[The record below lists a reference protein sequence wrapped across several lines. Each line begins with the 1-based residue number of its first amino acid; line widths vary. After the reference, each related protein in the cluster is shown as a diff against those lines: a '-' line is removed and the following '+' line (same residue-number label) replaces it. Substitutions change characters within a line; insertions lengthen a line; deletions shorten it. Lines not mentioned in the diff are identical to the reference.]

1 MKSHK
6 LHVADQQM
14 MCYRTSQVHMMII
27 LKKKAPIQKMKDAVI
42 PFHNK
47 YVVAP

>member
-1 MKSHK
+1 MISHK

-27 LKKKAPIQKMKDAVI
+27 LKKGTNTK
-42 PFHNK
+42 NER
-47 YVVAP
+47 